1 MTATESMG
9 IGARPKTPMHLW
21 IVGVLALLWNF
32 MGAFDYLA
40 TQLKLESYMGNFSEE
55 QLEYFYG
62 IPAWAV
68 SGWAFAVWIGLVGT
82 VGLCCASAG
91 RSWAFAVSL
100 VRHDREL
107 DLHGHPHRRRHDERD
122 RGSDLHGRHLDCG
135 HLPALVFDESGEG
148 GCSHL
153 GRQ

>member
-1 MTATESMG
+1 
-9 IGARPKTPMHLW
+9 MHLW

-68 SGWAFAVWIGLVGT
+68 SGWAIAVWIGLVGT
-82 VGLCCASAG
+82 VGLLLRRKWSVM
-91 RSWAFAVSL
+91 AFIVSL
-100 VRHDREL
+100 A
-107 DLHGHPHRRRHDERD
+107 GM
-122 RGSDLHGRHLDCG
+122 
-135 HLPALVFDESGEG
+135 ALSSIYTLFLSNGLEIMG
-148 GCSHL
+148 GTGTVMTVLIWVISIFL
-153 GRQ
+153 VWYSKQQVKAGVLT